1 MSKQEFL
8 TNLRS
13 KLKGLPEQDIN
24 RSLEFYS
31 EMIDER
37 IEEGVLEE
45 DAVSD
50 IGEVDEIASQI
61 LADTPITKLI
71 KEKIKTKRKISV
83 FEIVLLILGSP
94 IWLSLLIAAFAVI
107 ISLYVSLWA
116 IIISF
121 WAVFVSLIA
130 CAIGGIVSGIAL
142 ACFSDKI
149 SGLATIGAGIVLGG
163 LSIFAFFGCKA
174 ATKGAVF
181 LTKKFA
187 LWIKKCFVKKE
198 EV

>member
-1 MSKQEFL
+1 MNKQEFL
-8 TNLRS
+8 NQLKN

-50 IGEVDEIASQI
+50 IGEVDEIAAQI

-71 KEKIKTKRKISV
+71 KEKIKTKKKISV

-107 ISLYVSLWA
+107 FSLYVSLWA
-116 IIISF
+116 IIIAF

-130 CAIGGIVSGIAL
+130 CALGGIVSGIAL

-163 LSIFAFFGCKA
+163 ISVFAFLGCKA
-174 ATKGAVF
+174 ATKGVVF

>member
-8 TNLRS
+8 NQLKN
-13 KLKGLPEQDIN
+13 KLKGLPEQDVN

-45 DAVSD
+45 NAVSD

-71 KEKIKTKRKISV
+71 KEKIKTKRKISA

-107 ISLYVSLWA
+107 ILLYVSLWA

-130 CAIGGIVSGIAL
+130 CALGGIVSGITF
-142 ACFSDKI
+142 ACFSQQI

-163 LSIFAFFGCKA
+163 ISVFAFFGCKA

-181 LTKKFA
+181 LTKKVA
-187 LWIKKCFVKKE
+187 LCIKNCFVKKE

>member
-1 MSKQEFL
+1 MNKQEFL
-8 TNLRS
+8 TQLKS

-31 EMIDER
+31 EIIDER
-37 IEEGVLEE
+37 IEEGISEE

-61 LADTPITKLI
+61 VADTPITKII
-71 KEKIKTKRKISV
+71 KEKIKPKRKISA

-107 ISLYVSLWA
+107 FSLYVSFWA
-116 IIISF
+116 IIIAL

-130 CAIGGIVSGIAL
+130 CAVGGIVSGIAL
-142 ACFSDKI
+142 ACFSHKI
-149 SGLATIGAGIVLGG
+149 SGLATIGASIVCLG

-174 ATKGAVF
+174 ATKSTVF

-198 EV
+198 EI

>member
-8 TNLRS
+8 NQLKN
-13 KLKGLPEQDIN
+13 KLKGLPEQDVN

-45 DAVSD
+45 NAVSD
-50 IGEVDEIASQI
+50 IGEVDEIAAQI
-61 LADTPITKLI
+61 VADTPITKLI
-71 KEKIKTKRKISV
+71 KEKIKTKRKISA

-107 ISLYVSLWA
+107 ILLYVSLWA

-130 CAIGGIVSGIAL
+130 CALGGIVSGIAL
-142 ACFSDKI
+142 ACFSQQI

-163 LSIFAFFGCKA
+163 ISVFAFFGCKA

-181 LTKKFA
+181 LTKKVA
-187 LWIKKCFVKKE
+187 LCIKNCFVKKE

>member
-50 IGEVDEIASQI
+50 IGEVDEIAAQI

-71 KEKIKTKRKISV
+71 KEKIKTKKKISV

-107 ISLYVSLWA
+107 FSLYVSLWA
-116 IIISF
+116 IIIAF

-130 CAIGGIVSGIAL
+130 CALGGIVSGIAL

-163 LSIFAFFGCKA
+163 ISVFAFLGCKA
-174 ATKGAVF
+174 ATKGVVF

>member
-1 MSKQEFL
+1 MNKQEFL
-8 TNLRS
+8 NQLKN

-50 IGEVDEIASQI
+50 IGEVDEIAAQI

-107 ISLYVSLWA
+107 FSLYVSLWA
-116 IIISF
+116 IIIAF

-130 CAIGGIVSGIAL
+130 CALGGIVSGIAL

-149 SGLATIGAGIVLGG
+149 SGLATIGAGIVCLG

-174 ATKGAVF
+174 ATKGTVF

-198 EV
+198 EI